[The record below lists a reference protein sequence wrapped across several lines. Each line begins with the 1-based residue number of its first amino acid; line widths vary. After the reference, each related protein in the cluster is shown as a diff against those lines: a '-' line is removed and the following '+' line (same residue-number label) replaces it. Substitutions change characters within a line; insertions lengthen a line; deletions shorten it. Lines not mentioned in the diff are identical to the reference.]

1 MTYYIV
7 KVSLKATQS
16 NPNFAGVVSI
26 AYYGKD
32 QKLLKMEE
40 EETDTIK
47 VSPYMVKTYG
57 YKRKCDAIRAY
68 VYKNCEST
76 QYWNKQAEIIEVEV
90 D

>member
-7 KVSLKATQS
+7 KVSLKATQN
-16 NPNFAGVVSI
+16 NPNFAGVLSI

-40 EETDTIK
+40 TDTNT
-47 VSPYMVKTYG
+47 VAPYMVKTYG
-57 YKRKCDAIRAY
+57 YKRKCDAARAY
-68 VYKNCEST
+68 VYKNCHST